1 MKTLLG
7 LLLAPL
13 ARLAN
18 AAGGLQRLWAWS
30 RLRAALPG
38 LSADCV
44 VLGPVELHGS
54 RRIRTGR
61 RQYWYRDL
69 YLETV
74 GEAQIEIGDEVVM
87 SRGVHIVAFSG
98 VHVGAGSMI
107 GEYAS
112 IRDANHDYAAADDA
126 MPLRQAGHQAR
137 PIHIG
142 TNVWIG
148 RGAVVLAGVSIGDGA
163 VVGANA
169 VVTRSVEPGAVVGGV
184 PARPLVGSKPRE

>member
-7 LLLAPL
+7 LLLQPL
-13 ARLAN
+13 AHLAN
-18 AAGGLQRLWAWS
+18 ASGGLQRLWAWS

-54 RRIRTGR
+54 RRIRIGQ

-74 GEAQIEIGDEVVM
+74 GEAQIEIGDDVVI
-87 SRGVHIVAFSG
+87 SRGVHIVAFKG
-98 VHVGAGSMI
+98 VHIGPGSMI

-112 IRDANHDYAAADDA
+112 IRDANHDHAESSRQT
-126 MPLRQAGHQAR
+126 PLRQAGHQASAV
-137 PIHIG
+137 HIG
-142 TNVWIG
+142 ANVWIG
-148 RGAVVLAGVSIGDGA
+148 RGAVVLSGVSIGDGA

-169 VVTRSVEPGAVVGGV
+169 VVTRSVAPGAVVGGV
-184 PARPLVGSKPRE
+184 PARPLLRRQAA

>member
-1 MKTLLG
+1 MKELLG
-7 LLLAPL
+7 LLLKPL
-13 ARLAN
+13 AHLAN
-18 AAGGLQRLWAWS
+18 ASDGLRRLWAWS

-38 LSADCV
+38 LSKDCV
-44 VLGPVELHGS
+44 VLGPVELRGS
-54 RRIRTGR
+54 RHIRTGQ

-74 GEAQIEIGDEVVM
+74 GEAQIEIGDDVVI
-87 SRGVHIVAFSG
+87 SRGAHIVAFSG
-98 VHVGAGSMI
+98 VRIGAGSMI

-112 IRDANHDYAAADDA
+112 IRDANHDYTAAREQ
-126 MPLRQAGHQAR
+126 MPLREAGHHAR

-148 RGAVVLAGVSIGDGA
+148 RGAVILAGVSIGDGA

-169 VVTRSVEPGAVVGGV
+169 VVTRSVAPGAVVGGV
-184 PARPLVGSKPRE
+184 PARPLIRQQAA